1 MISSNALCSPQA
13 YNLKDPESKLLTG
26 NIWKTCFPSDWH
38 FLEAQMVSS
47 RLARMFLWKA
57 LFSLLK
63 CLGSNPWCLFWTYQD
78 MFFSL
83 VPERQTPADQSHY
96 PTLFLCADLTRAERG
111 LQTKLTVCTGSPAPV
126 LSRDCMVSAEELSPD
141 AVQWKLKPQPIF
153 DLVLLW
159 CKQIKY
165 GGNTLRWKL

>member
-1 MISSNALCSPQA
+1 MISSNALCSPHFA

-63 CLGSNPWCLFWTYQD
+63 CLGSNP
-78 MFFSL
+78 M
-83 VPERQTPADQSHY
+83 
-96 PTLFLCADLTRAERG
+96 
-111 LQTKLTVCTGSPAPV
+111 
-126 LSRDCMVSAEELSPD
+126 
-141 AVQWKLKPQPIF
+141 
-153 DLVLLW
+153 LVLDLPRHVF
-159 CKQIKY
+159 QSSP
-165 GGNTLRWKL
+165 WKTNSCRPEPLPHALPVWWSYKGRERTADKADSLHWLPCTCAQQGLHGLCRRAFPRCCPMKTETSTNFWSCVTMM